1 MTLTVFVLVGKM
13 SKAMTDGASATR
25 WNENIEQDDEWD
37 MSHVE
42 EVHIKDPDSEAD
54 EDGIPVIEASDDDD
68 AEEEDWPERDD
79 GPDHYGWEEVYDLN
93 DCSPE
98 YL

>member
-13 SKAMTDGASATR
+13 SKAGTEVASATR
-25 WNENIEQDDEWD
+25 WNEKYDSDEDWD
-37 MSHVE
+37 TSHVE
-42 EVHIKDPDSEAD
+42 EVQINDPDSETD
-54 EDGIPVIEASDDDD
+54 EDAIPVAEASDVDT
-68 AEEEDWPERDD
+68 EEEDWPERDD